1 MFILSNEKVPSTE
14 KELERMT
21 DELKFL
27 IIAGSDA
34 PSQVM
39 ASDPAI
45 IRNFSSSVMRSSS
58 FSVLGTFSLER
69 IVDHAKNS
77 KPS

>member
-1 MFILSNEKVPSTE
+1 VKAVRGKSDGGSMISTILSNEKVPGTE

-34 PSQVM
+34 PS
-39 ASDPAI
+39 
-45 IRNFSSSVMRSSS
+45 
-58 FSVLGTFSLER
+58 
-69 IVDHAKNS
+69 
-77 KPS
+77 